1 MVSLSTKN
9 KLIFLKEYA
18 SHELK
23 NLPSIVC
30 IVTGQDSFLFLM
42 EIILFIIGKGPLKEQ
57 FIEQVE
63 RERDQYQN
71 VEFCFPWV
79 DADDYPLL
87 IGCADIGVSLHQSSS
102 GFDLPMKV
110 VDMFAVGVPVCSVQY
125 DWYEY

>member
-1 MVSLSTKN
+1 
-9 KLIFLKEYA
+9 LIF
-18 SHELK
+18 
-23 NLPSIVC
+23 V
-30 IVTGQDSFLFLM
+30 
-42 EIILFIIGKGPLKEQ
+42 IGKGPLKEQ

-63 RERDQYQN
+63 RERDQYQH
-71 VEFCFPWV
+71 VEFCFPWL

-125 DWYEY
+125 DWYELENFQFK